1 MNDLNAFHQLVGET
15 LMFCQCIERDI
26 KLIYA
31 GMLAGEFEK
40 NYTAVERKTLG
51 TVLKDLE
58 ALDNSDN
65 KPYFSFKDY
74 RLLNEIKDTRNY
86 WIHKAYTEFLYQHGS
101 DYLRVFRRVDNKLM
115 DTHSRFKVLS
125 DETEKIRIHVLEK
138 YNRI

>member
-26 KLIYA
+26 KFIYA
-31 GMLAGEFEK
+31 GMLEGDFEK
-40 NYTAVERKTLG
+40 NYSTVERKTLG
-51 TVLKDLE
+51 AVLKDLE
-58 ALDNSDN
+58 VLDNSDN
-65 KPYFSFKDY
+65 KPYFSFNDY

-86 WIHKAYTEFLYQHGS
+86 WVHKAYTEFLYQHGS
-101 DYLRVFRRVDNKLM
+101 DYLRVFRKVDNKLM